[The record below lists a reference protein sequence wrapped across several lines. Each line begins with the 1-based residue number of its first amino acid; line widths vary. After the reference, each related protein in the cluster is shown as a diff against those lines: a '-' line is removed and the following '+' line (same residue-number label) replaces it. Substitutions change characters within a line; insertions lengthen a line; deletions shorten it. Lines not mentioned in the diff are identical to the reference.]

1 LPVQGAA
8 ITEGSSGGHR
18 TLLTLQPIAVHAAPH
33 HTTPHHTTPHHTR
46 ALLLYMPGTCIA
58 APACMQHRLLFHK
71 HCDACMMTC
80 LHGRCLETNTA
91 DTNLLLMPDAA
102 QMVVW
107 VWLGSPDARVQHR
120 EPYRLTYALGS
131 ADGGEGPA
139 RVAMLLRQ
147 NPTAGRAFCAS
158 LLQGAPVERVV
169 ELVAALRDHLLS
181 SAPAQDSA
189 LAAAE
194 AGPSKGR
201 KRRRGRK
208 QAKAVAGS
216 PGQPEEAS
224 AEVGYTCLSMLQA
237 CFRTQRIQALQ

>member
-1 LPVQGAA
+1 MEAGVERNWGHQHVAQA
-8 ITEGSSGGHR
+8 RYYTDGSMGLAR
-18 TLLTLQPIAVHAAPH
+18 V
-33 HTTPHHTTPHHTR
+33 TR
-46 ALLLYMPGTCIA
+46 YQHN
-58 APACMQHRLLFHK
+58 MQH
-71 HCDACMMTC
+71 T
-80 LHGRCLETNTA
+80 
-91 DTNLLLMPDAA
+91 
-102 QMVVW
+102 
-107 VWLGSPDARVQHR
+107 

-147 NPTAGRAFCAS
+147 NPTAGRAFCGS
-158 LLQGAPVERVV
+158 LLQGAPVERVI

-194 AGPSKGR
+194 AGPSKGG

-216 PGQPEEAS
+216 PDQPEEEN
-224 AEVGYTCLSMLQA
+224 AEVGNSCLSVHLSASGHKGYRPGNAGTHMLLLMG
-237 CFRTQRIQALQ
+237 FSDWSKLQSLLELI